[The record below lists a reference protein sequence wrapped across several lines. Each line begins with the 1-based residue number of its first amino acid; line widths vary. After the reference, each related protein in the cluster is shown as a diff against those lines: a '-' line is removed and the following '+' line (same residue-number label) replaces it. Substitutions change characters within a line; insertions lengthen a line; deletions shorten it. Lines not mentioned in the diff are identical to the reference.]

1 PKASG
6 VVVSANTSMFR
17 VYAKSLCTACT
28 PIVEFGHN
36 ICELKFTYNDTAQ
49 TITVLSSKAHIGGVH
64 TVGLMFQRTAAS
76 VASLVVR
83 ALCVLFA
90 IFGYIASQRTIRW
103 CDATALSTWYKRAIY
118 TLSPPIYR
126 YSSYAFSFS
135 SFCLNSDW
143 FVFGSWIPIQL
154 FAIEFRWLW
163 LNCAIVKLFKF
174 ILNFVSLTRYTG
186 KNLPVGLC
194 NFSSVFYIYLCAVVL
209 LFRIKIIEDINHD
222 MVSLSSSTEPLD
234 GLRVDVFNGYYM
246 RTVPD
251 ILFVMTINLMVVLTI
266 DHVVHFR
273 WWQRVAKS
281 SLGRQTMFNSTSIL
295 NEMRCDFYHID
306 GYKNQAV
313 KIQARTLCTMQWFFM
328 CHTLCFGLSPE
339 DPKQIRVLLSHAT
352 KSDLHVDRHLSKSKE
367 KSITDLL
374 KLNNSDRS
382 TSAGRA
388 RYLVVRPKQ
397 SNDTDDDPPEDSIQ
411 ICILAQDSDGNIR
424 MYDSRRSELV
434 GLSVEVKILNN
445 GKFVLG

>member
-1 PKASG
+1 
-6 VVVSANTSMFR
+6 
-17 VYAKSLCTACT
+17 
-28 PIVEFGHN
+28 
-36 ICELKFTYNDTAQ
+36 
-49 TITVLSSKAHIGGVH
+49 
-64 TVGLMFQRTAAS
+64 
-76 VASLVVR
+76 
-83 ALCVLFA
+83 
-90 IFGYIASQRTIRW
+90 
-103 CDATALSTWYKRAIY
+103 
-118 TLSPPIYR
+118 
-126 YSSYAFSFS
+126 
-135 SFCLNSDW
+135 
-143 FVFGSWIPIQL
+143 
-154 FAIEFRWLW
+154 
-163 LNCAIVKLFKF
+163 
-174 ILNFVSLTRYTG
+174 
-186 KNLPVGLC
+186 
-194 NFSSVFYIYLCAVVL
+194 
-209 LFRIKIIEDINHD
+209 
-222 MVSLSSSTEPLD
+222 
-234 GLRVDVFNGYYM
+234 
-246 RTVPD
+246 
-251 ILFVMTINLMVVLTI
+251 
-266 DHVVHFR
+266 
-273 WWQRVAKS
+273 
-281 SLGRQTMFNSTSIL
+281 
-295 NEMRCDFYHID
+295 MRCDFYHID